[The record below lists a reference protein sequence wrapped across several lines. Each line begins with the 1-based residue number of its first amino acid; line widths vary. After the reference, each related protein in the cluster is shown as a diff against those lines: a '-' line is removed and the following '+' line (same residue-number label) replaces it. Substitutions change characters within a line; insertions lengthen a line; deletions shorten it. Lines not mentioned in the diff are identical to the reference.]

1 VTEEEPQHDT
11 RGSRTLLELLQN
23 DPSLV
28 VPIIKI
34 RRESIEVVSH
44 FRYLGAEDKDDG
56 SLGVEIQARICR
68 MKQRFKDL
76 EGRVFCNNRISTLP
90 RMQVFKCVILPDKQI
105 IRM

>member
-1 VTEEEPQHDT
+1 MELESRKGDVVTEEEPQHDT

-34 RRESIEVVSH
+34 RGESIEVVSH

-56 SLGVEIQARICR
+56 SLARR
-68 MKQRFKDL
+68 
-76 EGRVFCNNRISTLP
+76 
-90 RMQVFKCVILPDKQI
+90 
-105 IRM
+105 